1 MLIPGYTSEDLTF
14 IVLRQDKKIIIL
26 FLCLF
31 PVISISG
38 HGTDTL
44 SFGVPQ
50 ELLIYRD
57 SQTLYNGKLWYR
69 KHSNVHGNEFFT
81 SALWNRGDVIIND
94 RIYRNNDLR
103 YDILNDDLLIRR
115 SDGVVIILNR
125 EKIFGFSISIG
136 EEEYRFGNF
145 SGKDIT
151 GFNGYANIL
160 YDGRTALLLKP
171 VKEILPLGYQK
182 IYDLFVQTD
191 YLYIKKNGTITRIR
205 SRKGL
210 LDLLGDRGKEI
221 RNFIRINRLDVFP
234 KQPWTLIPVLRY
246 YDSLSD

>member
-1 MLIPGYTSEDLTF
+1 MP
-14 IVLRQDKKIIIL
+14 QDKKIIIL

-38 HGTDTL
+38 HGTDTRNL
-44 SFGVPQ
+44 GPEKSRPQ

-57 SQTLYNGKLWYR
+57 SQILYNGRLWYR
-69 KHSNVHGNEFFT
+69 KHSNIRGNEFFT
-81 SALWNRGDVIIND
+81 SALWNRGNVIIND

-115 SDGVVIILNR
+115 SDGVVLILNR
-125 EKIFGFSISIG
+125 ETVSGFSISIG
-136 EEEYRFGNF
+136 EEEYQFRNF
-145 SGKDIT
+145 RVKDNPEL
-151 GFNGYANIL
+151 NGYANIL

-182 IYDLFVQTD
+182 IYDLYVQTD
-191 YLYIKKNGTITRIR
+191 YLYIKKNGAITKIR
-205 SRKGL
+205 NRKGL
-210 LDLLGDRGKEI
+210 LDLLGDREREI
-221 RNFIRINRLDVFP
+221 RNFIRTNRLDVFP
-234 KQPWTLIPVLRY
+234 RQPWTLIPVLRY